1 MEHLTTLPL
10 SALPQVRVLGR
21 HADRQPQTLF
31 WTGSGIELRFT
42 GSDLWVEWNAGY
54 DIMEPWVSV
63 ELDGAW
69 VARFAVNPGRSRSCI
84 FRGMAPGRPKHVR
97 ILKDA
102 QAMYDDP
109 AHFLQI
115 EGLTF
120 AEGEFLPLD
129 PPRHRIEFVGD
140 SITSG
145 EGAIGTQG
153 EQDWTGVLF
162 SARNNYARLTA
173 DALGAEYRVVSQS
186 GWGIVAG
193 FDNDPR
199 HALPAYYT
207 RVCGVAR
214 GDQNRQRGAQEPYDF
229 AAWQPDAVVIHLGTN
244 DDHAFA
250 NPPWVDPVTGQASQL
265 HSLPDGTFDP
275 KDAARVEQGVRDF
288 LALVRRHNPQAVLVW
303 CYGMMGCGLLPV
315 IRAGLE
321 DHFMGK
327 LTGIPM
333 GCDACYTNHMKAD
346 QNDIED
352 LAVLLTAA
360 GCNYFMGIPHG
371 DDVMLNYQTTG
382 FHETAALREMFGLTA
397 IPPFQRWLEDMGFVE
412 NGKLT
417 PLAGDASVLLG

>member
-1 MEHLTTLPL
+1 MEHLKTLPL
-10 SALPQVRVLGR
+10 SGLPQVRVLGR
-21 HADRQPQTLF
+21 HLARQPQTLF
-31 WTGSGIELRFT
+31 WTGSGIELQFT
-42 GSDLWVEWNAGY
+42 GSELWVEWNAGY

-115 EGLTF
+115 EGLAF
-120 AEGEFLPLD
+120 AEGEFVPLD

-153 EQDWTGVLF
+153 ELDWTGVLF

-186 GWGIVAG
+186 GWGIAAG

-199 HALPAYYT
+199 HALPGYYT
-207 RVCGVAR
+207 RVCGVAQ
-214 GDQNRQRGAQEPYDF
+214 GDHNRELGAQEPYDF

-244 DDHAFA
+244 DDHAFS

-275 KDAARVEQGVRDF
+275 QDAARVEQAVVDF
-288 LALVRRHNPQAVLVW
+288 LALVRRHNPHAVLVW
-303 CYGMMGCGLLPV
+303 CYGMMGCRLLPV
-315 IRAGLE
+315 IRAGLDRYRRE
-321 DHFMGK
+321 TGDGRVQMLVLPALTPETTGALNHPGLAAHQAAARV
-327 LTGIPM
+327 LTG
-333 GCDACYTNHMKAD
+333 CLKT
-346 QNDIED
+346 
-352 LAVLLTAA
+352 
-360 GCNYFMGIPHG
+360 
-371 DDVMLNYQTTG
+371 
-382 FHETAALREMFGLTA
+382 
-397 IPPFQRWLEDMGFVE
+397 WLEPDGE
-412 NGKLT
+412 AGRPA
-417 PLAGDASVLLG
+417 PLL